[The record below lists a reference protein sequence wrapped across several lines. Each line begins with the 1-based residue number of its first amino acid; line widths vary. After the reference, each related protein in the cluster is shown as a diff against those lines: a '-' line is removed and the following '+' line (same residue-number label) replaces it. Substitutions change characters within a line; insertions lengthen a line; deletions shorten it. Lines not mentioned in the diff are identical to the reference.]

1 MAEIVKLKNEESH
14 NKHKY
19 TNNFKE
25 NGYTNSFKED
35 GWEKIHCARINHKK
49 IGVIKIRQSRLLRQR
64 NINRSKKHF
73 IMIREREK
81 SVSVRN
87 NNYGYAPSSRTFKM
101 HSKN

>member
-35 GWEKIHCARINHKK
+35 G
-49 IGVIKIRQSRLLRQR
+49 
-64 NINRSKKHF
+64 
-73 IMIREREK
+73 
-81 SVSVRN
+81 
-87 NNYGYAPSSRTFKM
+87 
-101 HSKN
+101 